1 MKLPRRRFL
10 HLAAG
15 AAALPLAS
23 HVARAQAYPNK
34 LIKLILPF
42 LPGSPNDV
50 IARLLAPSW
59 SSRLGQP
66 VVIDNRPGGG
76 TSIGTKAVM
85 TAEPDG
91 HTLLVSSSNVHVI
104 AQTLNRNVTFDPIKD
119 FAPVA
124 TVATASWVLVITS
137 AVPAKSLAEF
147 IAYAKANPG
156 KMNIGFGQGTGPQ
169 LVGELFKKVTGT
181 NIAGIPYKGG
191 AQVMADMLGGQ
202 IQVNFNTIGS
212 TLPLIREGKLRALA
226 VTGATRSPDFPEL
239 PTMVEAG
246 FPDLT
251 LSSTVGILAPART
264 PARVINRLNSEV
276 NESLKSAELKANM
289 LKAGYEAKAGSPQNF
304 AAFLADEMQR
314 WLPIAKETG
323 FTME

>member
-50 IARLLAPSW
+50 IARLLAPSL

-169 LVGELFKKVTGT
+169 LVGELFKKVTGA

-246 FPDLT
+246 AC
-251 LSSTVGILAPART
+251 VC
-264 PARVINRLNSEV
+264 V
-276 NESLKSAELKANM
+276 
-289 LKAGYEAKAGSPQNF
+289 
-304 AAFLADEMQR
+304 
-314 WLPIAKETG
+314 
-323 FTME
+323 

>member
-1 MKLPRRRFL
+1 MSLLRRQFL
-10 HLAAG
+10 HMAAG
-15 AAALPLAS
+15 AVALPLAP
-23 HVARAQAYPNK
+23 HFARAQAYPNK
-34 LIKLILPF
+34 LVKLILPF
-42 LPGSPNDV
+42 VPGSPNDV
-50 IARLLAPSW
+50 IARLLAPSL

-76 TSIGTKAVM
+76 TSIGAKAVM

-91 HTLLVSSSNVHVI
+91 HTLLVSSSNAHVI
-104 AQTLNRNVTFDPIKD
+104 AQMLNRNVTFDPIKD

-124 TVATASWVLVITS
+124 TVATTSWVLVIVS

-181 NIAGIPYKGG
+181 NIADIPYKGG
-191 AQVMADMLGGQ
+191 AQVLTDMLGGQ

-264 PARVINRLNSEV
+264 PASVINRLNREV
-276 NESLKSAELKANM
+276 NESLKSSELKANM
-289 LKAGYEAKAGSPQNF
+289 LKAGYETKAGSPQNF
-304 AAFLADEMQR
+304 AAFVADEMQR

>member
-50 IARLLAPSW
+50 IARLLAPSL